1 MSQPILIGITG
12 NIGSGKTTFCNLLE
26 EKGFKVIYADEI
38 AQQQLNQPDTLK
50 TLIKRWGKGIVK
62 NGQPQRDKIAEIVFN
77 NKSELDF
84 LNSIVHPKTL
94 SALQQIVD
102 NSTEKY
108 LFFEIPLLFEAGL
121 ELCFDYIILIRA
133 PREVR
138 INRLLQK
145 GKETREQI
153 EARINAQIDDQIN
166 TLCDLVIDNSKDLIE
181 LNNQL
186 NFFFNLKSIKQR
198 KIPFSMIFYG

>member
-133 PREVR
+133 PREVS

-153 EARINAQIDDQIN
+153 EARINAQIDDQDKIP
-166 TLCDLVIDNSKDLIE
+166 LCDLVIDNSKDFIE

-186 NFFFNLKSIKQR
+186 NSLLSTLKDIKPKE
-198 KIPFSMIFYG
+198 KIPFSL

>member
-153 EARINAQIDDQIN
+153 EARINAQIDDQDKIP
-166 TLCDLVIDNSKDLIE
+166 LCDLVIDNSNDLTE

-186 NFFFNLKSIKQR
+186 NSLLSTLKDIKPKE
-198 KIPFSMIFYG
+198 KIPFSL

>member
-153 EARINAQIDDQIN
+153 EARINAQIDDQDKIP
-166 TLCDLVIDNSKDLIE
+166 LCDLVIDNSKDLTE

-186 NFFFNLKSIKQR
+186 NSLLSTLKDIKPKE
-198 KIPFSMIFYG
+198 KIPFSL

>member
-26 EKGFKVIYADEI
+26 EQGFKVIYADEI

-153 EARINAQIDDQIN
+153 EARINAQIDDQDKIP
-166 TLCDLVIDNSKDLIE
+166 LCDLVIDNSNDLTE

-186 NFFFNLKSIKQR
+186 NSLLSTLKDIKPKE
-198 KIPFSMIFYG
+198 KIPFSL

>member
-153 EARINAQIDDQIN
+153 EARINAQIDDQDKIP
-166 TLCDLVIDNSKDLIE
+166 LCDLVIDNSKDLIE

-186 NFFFNLKSIKQR
+186 NSLLSTLKDIKPKE
-198 KIPFSMIFYG
+198 KIPFSL

>member
-1 MSQPILIGITG
+1 
-12 NIGSGKTTFCNLLE
+12 
-26 EKGFKVIYADEI
+26 
-38 AQQQLNQPDTLK
+38 
-50 TLIKRWGKGIVK
+50 
-62 NGQPQRDKIAEIVFN
+62 
-77 NKSELDF
+77 
-84 LNSIVHPKTL
+84 
-94 SALQQIVD
+94 VD

-153 EARINAQIDDQIN
+153 EARINAQIDDQDKIP
-166 TLCDLVIDNSKDLIE
+166 LCDLVIDNSNDLTE

-186 NFFFNLKSIKQR
+186 NSLLSTLKDIKPKE
-198 KIPFSMIFYG
+198 KIPFSL

>member
-153 EARINAQIDDQIN
+153 EARINAQIDDQDKIP
-166 TLCDLVIDNSKDLIE
+166 LCDLVIDNSKDLIE

-186 NFFFNLKSIKQR
+186 NSLLSTLKDNKPKE
-198 KIPFSMIFYG
+198 KIPFSL

>member
-26 EKGFKVIYADEI
+26 EHGFKVIYADEI

-133 PREVR
+133 PREVS

-153 EARINAQIDDQIN
+153 EARINAQIDDQDKIP
-166 TLCDLVIDNSKDLIE
+166 LCDLVIDNSKDLIE

-186 NFFFNLKSIKQR
+186 NSLLSTLKDIKPKE
-198 KIPFSMIFYG
+198 KIPFSL

>member
-153 EARINAQIDDQIN
+153 EARINAQIDDQ
-166 TLCDLVIDNSKDLIE
+166 D
-181 LNNQL
+181 
-186 NFFFNLKSIKQR
+186 
-198 KIPFSMIFYG
+198 KIPLC

>member
-133 PREVR
+133 PREVS

-153 EARINAQIDDQIN
+153 EARINAQIDDQDKIP
-166 TLCDLVIDNSKDLIE
+166 LCDLVIDNSNDLTE

-186 NFFFNLKSIKQR
+186 NSLLSTLKDIKPKE
-198 KIPFSMIFYG
+198 KIPFSL

>member
-153 EARINAQIDDQIN
+153 EARINAQIDDLDKIP
-166 TLCDLVIDNSKDLIE
+166 LCDLVIDNSNDLTE

-186 NFFFNLKSIKQR
+186 NSLLSTLKDIKPKE
-198 KIPFSMIFYG
+198 KIPFSL

>member
-153 EARINAQIDDQIN
+153 EARINAQIDDQDKIP
-166 TLCDLVIDNSKDLIE
+166 LCDLVIDNSKDLIE

-186 NFFFNLKSIKQR
+186 NSLLSTLKDIKP
-198 KIPFSMIFYG
+198 KEK

>member
-153 EARINAQIDDQIN
+153 EARINAQIDDQDKIP
-166 TLCDLVIDNSKDLIE
+166 LCDLVIDNSKDFIE

-186 NFFFNLKSIKQR
+186 NSLLSTLKDIKPKE
-198 KIPFSMIFYG
+198 KIPFSL

>member
-153 EARINAQIDDQIN
+153 EARINAQIDDQDKIP
-166 TLCDLVIDNSKDLIE
+166 LCDLIIDNSKDLIE

-186 NFFFNLKSIKQR
+186 NSLLSTLKDIKPKE
-198 KIPFSMIFYG
+198 KIPFSL

>member
-153 EARINAQIDDQIN
+153 EARINAQIDDLDKIP
-166 TLCDLVIDNSKDLIE
+166 LCDLVIDNSKDLIE

-186 NFFFNLKSIKQR
+186 NSLLTTLNEIKPKE
-198 KIPFSMIFYG
+198 KIPFSL

>member
-26 EKGFKVIYADEI
+26 EHGFKVIYADEI

-133 PREVR
+133 PREVS

-153 EARINAQIDDQIN
+153 EARINAQIDDQDKIP
-166 TLCDLVIDNSKDLIE
+166 LCDLVIDNSNDLTE

-186 NFFFNLKSIKQR
+186 NSLLSTLKDIKPKE
-198 KIPFSMIFYG
+198 KIPFSL

>member
-26 EKGFKVIYADEI
+26 EHGFKVIYADEI

-153 EARINAQIDDQIN
+153 EARINAQIDDQDKIP
-166 TLCDLVIDNSKDLIE
+166 LCDLVIDNSKDLIE
-181 LNNQL
+181 LKNQL
-186 NFFFNLKSIKQR
+186 NSLLSTLKDIKPKE
-198 KIPFSMIFYG
+198 KIPFSL

>member
-26 EKGFKVIYADEI
+26 EHGFKVIYADEI

-153 EARINAQIDDQIN
+153 EARINAQIDDQDKIP
-166 TLCDLVIDNSKDLIE
+166 LCDLVIDNSKDLIE

-186 NFFFNLKSIKQR
+186 NSLLSTLKDIKPKE
-198 KIPFSMIFYG
+198 KIPFSL

>member
-26 EKGFKVIYADEI
+26 ENGFKVIYADEI

-153 EARINAQIDDQIN
+153 EARINAQIDDQDKIP
-166 TLCDLVIDNSKDLIE
+166 LCDLVIDNSNDLTE

-186 NFFFNLKSIKQR
+186 NSLLSTLKDIKPKE
-198 KIPFSMIFYG
+198 KIPFSL

>member
-1 MSQPILIGITG
+1 MSQPILIVITG

-153 EARINAQIDDQIN
+153 EARINAQIDDQDKIP
-166 TLCDLVIDNSKDLIE
+166 LCDLVIDNSKDLIE

-186 NFFFNLKSIKQR
+186 NSLLSTLKDIKPKE
-198 KIPFSMIFYG
+198 KIPFSL

>member
-133 PREVR
+133 PREVS

-153 EARINAQIDDQIN
+153 EARINAQIDDQDKIP
-166 TLCDLVIDNSKDLIE
+166 LCDLVIDNSKDLIE

-186 NFFFNLKSIKQR
+186 NSLLSTLKDIKPKE
-198 KIPFSMIFYG
+198 KIPFSL

>member
-153 EARINAQIDDQIN
+153 EARINAQIDDQDKIP
-166 TLCDLVIDNSKDLIE
+166 LCDLVIDNSNDLTE

-186 NFFFNLKSIKQR
+186 NSFLSTLKNIKPKE
-198 KIPFSMIFYG
+198 KIPFSL

>member
-26 EKGFKVIYADEI
+26 EHGFKVIYADEI

-153 EARINAQIDDQIN
+153 EARINAQIDDQDKIP
-166 TLCDLVIDNSKDLIE
+166 LCDLVIDNSKDFIE

-186 NFFFNLKSIKQR
+186 NSLLSTLKDIKPKE
-198 KIPFSMIFYG
+198 KIPFSL

>member
-153 EARINAQIDDQIN
+153 EARINAQIDDQDKIP
-166 TLCDLVIDNSKDLIE
+166 LCDLVIDNSNDLTE

-186 NFFFNLKSIKQR
+186 NSLLSTLKDIKPKE
-198 KIPFSMIFYG
+198 KIPFCL